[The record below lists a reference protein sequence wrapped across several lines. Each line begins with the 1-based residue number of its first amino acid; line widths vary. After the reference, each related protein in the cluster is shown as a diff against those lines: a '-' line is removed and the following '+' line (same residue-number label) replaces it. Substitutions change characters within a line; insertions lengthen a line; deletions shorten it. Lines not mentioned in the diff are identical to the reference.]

1 MKKNLSNISFNPV
14 LSEIEALIDTM
25 KNIGDKYNVSV
36 SQIAMAW
43 AIAKGTTPIIG
54 VTKPSHVEEATKAAE
69 IILAAEEIKEFERM
83 ASKTRVDTRG
93 SWEHS
98 MV

>member
-1 MKKNLSNISFNPV
+1 MANKID
-14 LSEIEALIDTM
+14 EALIDTM
-25 KNIGDKYNVSV
+25 KNIGEKYNASV

-54 VTKPSHVEEATKAAE
+54 VTKPSHVEEVAKATE
-69 IILAAEEIKEFERM
+69 IILTAEEIKELERM
-83 ASKTRVDTRG
+83 ASKTGVDTRG